1 MHKAFLNQ
9 RAMKQVKEDKILKI
23 MNKENISDIL
33 EKEEDI
39 QDHIQEEGDILDH
52 IQEEEDNLDLIL
64 EGDIQDLILEE
75 EIEIQ
80 ENVINVIKLDI

>member
-9 RAMKQVKEDKILKI
+9 RAMKQVKEDKILKK
-23 MNKENISDIL
+23 MNKENIWHIL
-33 EKEEDI
+33 EIEEDI
-39 QDHIQEEGDILDH
+39 QDLILEEEDTPDH
-52 IQEEEDNLDLIL
+52 IQEEEDIL
-64 EGDIQDLILEE
+64 DLILEE